1 MSGKTKLRLFK
12 QAIILLLLTFL
23 FLPSATRA
31 EESPLLVSG
40 QMDWRPFLMKNDAG
54 KVYGL
59 MYEILEKAAHA
70 NGYTLKY
77 QDMPWKRAVVSLE
90 KGKLDIICGIF
101 WNTKRAKEFIFSP
114 PILRNELHIFTN
126 KPFKLERLIDLE
138 GRTGDRIRGGSYGE
152 TFDRFITSGK
162 ANFNKVTDDKTAI
175 NRLVRGYSDFF
186 IGTYIDTTIKLSKR
200 GLAHSIVALP
210 YVVDTVNVYFAYP
223 KKSKKKHL
231 YDRIN
236 RTLRQM
242 QASGEIAELVNVYFS
257 ETTID
262 PRRVVFKPKDLRG
275 H

>member
-12 QAIILLLLTFL
+12 QACTLLVLTFL
-23 FLPSATRA
+23 LLPPATQA

-59 MYEILEKAAHA
+59 MYEILEKAAQA
-70 NGYTLKY
+70 NGYTLEY
-77 QDMPWKRAVVSLE
+77 RDMPWKRAIVSLE

-101 WNTKRAKEFIFSP
+101 WNRTRAKKFIFSP
-114 PILRNELHIFTN
+114 PILRNQLHIFTN
-126 KPFKLERLIDLE
+126 KPFTMEKLIDLQ
-138 GRTGDRIRGGSYGE
+138 GKTGDRIRGGSYGE
-152 TFDRFITSGK
+152 TFDKFIASGK
-162 ANFNKVTDDKTAI
+162 AHFNEVTNDKTAI

-210 YVVDTVNVYFAYP
+210 YIVDTVNVYFAYP
-223 KKSKKKHL
+223 KKSKKKHS
-231 YDRIN
+231 YERIN

-242 QASGEIAELVNVYFS
+242 QASGEIAELVNIYFS
-257 ETTID
+257 ETAID
-262 PRRVVFKPKDLRG
+262 PRRVVFAPKDLRG